1 MELIWIW
8 LSHDTSSAFNWHQTV
23 SVVFYVRSPSFSQ
36 FKTSLAS
43 GRERNRRK
51 ELLEGT
57 GVWPKE
63 PGLSCQTCTEPWL
76 WTRTLYATASV
87 ETACMHFAVAP
98 NPRFC
103 VQDLEETVKAEVY
116 LLDSEILSES
126 GNQGTAVFREKNS
139 QTESPNILPL
149 CGGTS
154 GFWPPGR

>member
-1 MELIWIW
+1 MTHPQPLT
-8 LSHDTSSAFNWHQTV
+8 DTKLFLLCSISS
-23 SVVFYVRSPSFSQ
+23 SIFYVRSPSFSQ

-103 VQDLEETVKAEVY
+103 VLDLEETVKAEVY